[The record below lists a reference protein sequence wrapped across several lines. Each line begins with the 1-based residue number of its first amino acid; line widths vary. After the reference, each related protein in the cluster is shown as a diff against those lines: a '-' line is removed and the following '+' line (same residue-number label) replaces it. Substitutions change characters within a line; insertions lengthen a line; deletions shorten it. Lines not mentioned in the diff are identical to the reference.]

1 MNLTLGKFTHLIAAA
16 LITLTTACSS
26 GGGDSTPAI
35 VNATIT
41 DENAQDL
48 ATAATEGIKQA
59 VNSDSYTPFAK
70 TDNESPIEKV
80 TVLAAQQ
87 ASQQP
92 ALAEDFNFCETG
104 SVSGFDTLGQTGGT
118 VTYDQ
123 CVIAG
128 ATIDGTMVISTSTS
142 GSTTTYSIIANF
154 TISYLSEVETIN
166 YTATCTLD
174 QNAGTTSCSFSS
186 SGSGIDGRT
195 YTVSNIDIDG
205 NEFTGYTVSATV
217 TDPDHGN
224 ITISTSTPVTFNCT
238 NGQPD
243 AGDITV
249 SDGSNTMTVTFIDC
263 TSFSLTFDGS
273 TTTYNW

>member
-1 MNLTLGKFTHLIAAA
+1 MNLTLGKFSHLIAAA

-26 GGGDSTPAI
+26 DSGTSA
-35 VNATIT
+35 VANASIS
-41 DENAQDL
+41 DANAQEL
-48 ATAATEGIKQA
+48 AIAATEGVKQA

-70 TDNESPIEKV
+70 TNNESPIEKV
-80 TVLAAQQ
+80 TVLTAQQ
-87 ASQQP
+87 ASQEP

-104 SVSGFDTLGQTGGT
+104 SVSGFDTLGQNGGT
-118 VTYDQ
+118 ITYEQ

-166 YTATCTLD
+166 YSANCTMD
-174 QNAGTTSCSFSS
+174 QNAGTTSCSFNS
-186 SGSGIDGRT
+186 SGTGIDGRT

-205 NEFTGYTVSATV
+205 DYFTGYTVSATV

-224 ITISTSTPVTFNCT
+224 ITITTNTPVTFNCS

-243 AGDITV
+243 AGKITV
-249 SDGSNTMTVTFIDC
+249 SDGTNTMTVTFIDDC
-263 TSFSLTFDGS
+263 TSYSVDFNGS
-273 TTTYNW
+273 TVTYNW

>member
-1 MNLTLGKFTHLIAAA
+1 MNLTLGKYSHLIAAA

-26 GGGDSTPAI
+26 GGDSTPA
-35 VNATIT
+35 VKNATIS

-48 ATAATEGIKQA
+48 ATAATEGVKQA
-59 VNSDSYTPFAK
+59 VNSDSFTPFAK
-70 TDNESPIEKV
+70 TNNESPIEKV
-80 TVLAAQQ
+80 TVLTAQQ
-87 ASQQP
+87 ASQEP

-104 SVSGFDTLGQTGGT
+104 SVSGFDTLGENGGT
-118 VTYDQ
+118 ITYDQ

-128 ATIDGTMVISTSTS
+128 ATIDGTMIISASTS
-142 GSTTTYSIIANF
+142 GSITTYSIIANLTF
-154 TISYLSEVETIN
+154 SYLSEVETIN
-166 YTATCTLD
+166 YSATCTLD
-174 QNAGTTSCSFSS
+174 QNAGTNSCSFNS

-205 NEFTGYTVSATV
+205 SEFTGYTVSATV

-224 ITISTSTPVTFNCT
+224 ITISTSTPVTFNCA

-243 AGDITV
+243 AGEITV
-249 SDGSNTMTVTFIDC
+249 TDGSNTMTVTFIDC